1 MQHNT
6 VHRTRPHARATVWAV
21 SLAAAGAVALS
32 GCGRATQTVHSSPPH
47 RTGDAFTQR
56 AAQIVQDWP
65 KVSPVAGRH
74 EALLPLAGAD
84 RPASKDVREL
94 TVTVGHSACDAG
106 YGARVMESKE
116 LVVVSGWG
124 KRKNP
129 KGVCTEQLATHRTK
143 VRLSSPLA
151 GREVVDAATGK
162 RLLKG

>member
-1 MQHNT
+1 MQHT
-6 VHRTRPHARATVWAV
+6 IHHTRPRTRVTAWAV

-32 GCGRATQTVHSSPPH
+32 GCGQATQTVHSSPPH

-65 KVSPVAGRH
+65 KVSPVPGRH
-74 EALLPLAGAD
+74 DALLPLAGAD
-84 RPASKDVREL
+84 RPASRDVREL
-94 TVTVGHSACDAG
+94 TVTVGHSACDAR

-124 KRKNP
+124 RKKNP
-129 KGVCTEQLATHRTK
+129 KGICTEQLATQKTK

-151 GREVVDAATGK
+151 GRKVVDAATGK
-162 RLLKG
+162 QLLKG